1 MSLKDIA
8 QGKTKKALG
17 SGSSDTSDSP
27 VVKPEVGEELVG
39 TFEGASEYTSKF
51 NADKMVSY
59 YRFTAPDGT
68 KFTLRSHGDLADS
81 MGEAEKGML
90 LSIERGPDKKTK
102 AGYNFAQYFVN
113 ELVDED
119 SF

>member
-1 MSLKDIA
+1 MINDIA
-8 QGKTKKALG
+8 QGKAKRQLG
-17 SGSSDTSDSP
+17 SGSSGSDDSP
-27 VVKPEVGEELVG
+27 VVKPEVGQELVG
-39 TFEGASEYTSKF
+39 TFEDAAEYRSKF
-51 NADKMVSY
+51 NPDKTVSY
-59 YRFTAPDGT
+59 YRFTAPDGS

-81 MGEAEKGML
+81 MAEAEKGML